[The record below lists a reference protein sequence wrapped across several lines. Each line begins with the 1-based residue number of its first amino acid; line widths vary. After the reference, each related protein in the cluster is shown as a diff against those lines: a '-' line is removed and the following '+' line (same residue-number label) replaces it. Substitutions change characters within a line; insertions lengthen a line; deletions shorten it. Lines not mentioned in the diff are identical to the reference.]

1 MSHGATSSKPGFKS
15 TFRRFTIERPID
27 HLTSIFCFWKPSIAR
42 RITIY
47 FLIFGLII
55 FLFSTFLYVTAA
67 KRSYLKSVGTV
78 IQNQFS
84 QLNDVSEKDFL
95 MNRVGKSQPAIHKIF
110 GLVSSLSSAYYVI
123 RDVAFYRLAATEPA
137 WTRIYFSDRDVFF
150 SDSDVLKEEPAHN
163 PCLQVLE
170 RIMNRRFHRMQA
182 NLLKADGRVTM
193 FVNLTGEKDANRYF
207 LGIELDGETFTGFIR
222 HQFKMFLLF
231 FFISMIVS
239 RLLAY
244 VFVRKIARPIEKLS
258 ETVSKVA
265 QGDLSH
271 EVSLTTKDEIGQL
284 ASDVNSMIVE
294 LREWDRIKRIEF
306 ELEKGQEIQR
316 EFLPRIIP
324 DLPNWEIATFFQPAG
339 KVSGDFYDVFMLQ
352 GGHMGLVIGDVCD
365 KGVGSA
371 LYMALFRSL
380 IRVFS
385 TARGVQ
391 NDSFISAQTEMAS
404 GPSDTISAVY
414 DDPKTCLQ
422 AVSLTN
428 DYIARI
434 HGEEGMFATI
444 FFGILDPSSGRL
456 HYINGGHEPLQ
467 HIGAH
472 GIKGHLNPTG
482 PAVGMMP
489 EMHFGIQHV
498 CLDPGDLLLGYTD
511 GLTEARSSK
520 DELFTRGRLDVLF
533 ESCSLSADDLLE
545 QIKSNLMKFMGI
557 APLNDD
563 VTMLAVQR
571 KHVL

>member
-1 MSHGATSSKPGFKS
+1 MSNGVDTPIFPLKN

-47 FLIFGLII
+47 FLVFGLII
-55 FLFSTFLYVTAA
+55 FLFSTFLYVVAA
-67 KRSYLKSVGTV
+67 KKTFLKSAGSV
-78 IQNQFS
+78 IQDQFS
-84 QLNDVSEKDFL
+84 HLKDVSEKDFL
-95 MNRVGKSQPAIHKIF
+95 MNRIGKSQPEIHKIF
-110 GLVSSLSSAYYVI
+110 GLVSSLSSAYYVV
-123 RDVAFYRLAATEPA
+123 RDVAFYRLAPTESA

-163 PCLQVLE
+163 PCLQQLE
-170 RIMNRRFHRMQA
+170 HLLSRRFHRMQA

-207 LGIELDGETFTGFIR
+207 LGIELDGEIFTGFIR
-222 HQFKMFLLF
+222 HQFKIFLLF

-239 RLLAY
+239 RLLAHI
-244 VFVRKIARPIEKLS
+244 FVRKIARPIEKLS

-265 QGDLSH
+265 KGDLSH
-271 EVSLTTKDEIGQL
+271 EVVLTTKDEIGQL
-284 ASDVNSMIVE
+284 AVDVNTMIGG
-294 LREWDRIKRIEF
+294 LREWDRIKRVEF

-339 KVSGDFYDVFMLQ
+339 KVSGDFYDVFMLP
-352 GGHMGLVIGDVCD
+352 GGYVGLVIGDVCD

-385 TARGVQ
+385 TPRGVQ
-391 NDSFISAQTEMAS
+391 KEPLFPAQAEMVS
-404 GPSDTISAVY
+404 CSSDTISADF

-434 HGEEGMFATI
+434 HGDEGMFATI
-444 FFGILDPSSGRL
+444 FFGILDPSSGKL
-456 HYINGGHEPLQ
+456 YYINGGHEPLQ
-467 HIGAH
+467 HIGTH
-472 GIKGHLNPTG
+472 GIKGHLKPTG

-511 GLTEARSSK
+511 GLTEARSPR

-533 ESCSLSADDLLE
+533 ESPSLTAESLLE
-545 QIKSNLMKFMGI
+545 QIQSNLLTFMGI

-571 KHVL
+571 KHI

>member
-15 TFRRFTIERPID
+15 TLRRLTIQGPID
-27 HLTSIFCFWKPSIAR
+27 HITSFFCFWKPSIAR

-47 FLIFGLII
+47 FLVFGLVI
-55 FLFSTFLYVTAA
+55 FLFASFLYAVTA
-67 KRSYLKSVGTV
+67 RTTFLKSVGSV
-78 IQNQFS
+78 IQGQFS
-84 QLNDVSEKDFL
+84 KLKDVSEVDFL
-95 MNRVGKSQPAIHKIF
+95 LKGVGNSQPEIYRMF
-110 GLVSSLSSAYYVI
+110 GVLYSLSSAYYAVS
-123 RDVAFYRLAATEPA
+123 DVAFYRQDPTGST
-137 WTRIYFSDRDVFF
+137 WTRIFF
-150 SDSDVLKEEPAHN
+150 DDNDVLQEAPADN
-163 PCLQVLE
+163 PSIQKLAHRL
-170 RIMNRRFHRMQA
+170 NRRFHRLEA
-182 NLLKADGRVTM
+182 NLFKADGTITM
-193 FVNLTGEKDANRYF
+193 FVNLTGEKDASRYF
-207 LGIELDGETFTGFIR
+207 LGIGLDSETFTGFIR
-222 HQFKMFLLF
+222 SQFKLFLLF
-231 FFISMIVS
+231 LFMGMVVS

-244 VFVRKIARPIEKLS
+244 IFVRKIARPIEELS

-271 EVSLTTKDEIGQL
+271 KVSLTTKDEIGQL
-284 ASDVNSMIVE
+284 ASDVNTMIAE

-324 DLPNWEIATFFQPAG
+324 DIPNWEIATFFQPAG
-339 KVSGDFYDVFMLQ
+339 KVSGDFYDIFMLQ

-385 TARGVQ
+385 TVRDVQ
-391 NDSFISAQTEMAS
+391 KEALVPDQAEMVS
-404 GPSDTISAVY
+404 CSSDTISAVC
-414 DDPKTCLQ
+414 DDPETCLQ

-434 HGEEGMFATI
+434 HGDEGMFATI

-456 HYINGGHEPLQ
+456 YYVNGGHEPLQ
-467 HIGAH
+467 HIGVD
-472 GIKGHLNPTG
+472 GVKGHLNPTG

-489 EMHFGIQHV
+489 EMHFGIQHI

-511 GLTEARSSK
+511 GLTEARSPK

-533 ESCSLSADDLLE
+533 ETPSLTADDLLE
-545 QIKSNLMKFMGI
+545 QIESNLLTFMGI

-571 KHVL
+571 KHIQLNA